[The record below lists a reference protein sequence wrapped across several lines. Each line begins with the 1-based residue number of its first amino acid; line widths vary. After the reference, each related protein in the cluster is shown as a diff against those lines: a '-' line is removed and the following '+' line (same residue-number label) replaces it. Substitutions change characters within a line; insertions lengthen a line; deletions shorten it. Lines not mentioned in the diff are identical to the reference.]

1 MYAWLHSFSKSRQS
15 CIMLYAPDRS
25 SSVRSPAASISAS
38 VMPNSSLSVICASS
52 QGVVIR
58 TRSRFAGASTA
69 RARTEARRAGALL
82 EVRRAGMDARPASG
96 TAEAMAEAIV
106 VCVRVPA
113 RKGSSGGCARR
124 GERSAPARSDRDE
137 ASIAERSA
145 MRKPEGHPIYPSR
158 KSARGEGGGSRPR
171 AGRAVAPRARRRSS
185 IADHAPEVAT
195 LSRTSFARVKSEPR
209 RVRLPRTT
217 HRLAFFGR
225 EEVETILRLPSIAT
239 FGRGLACF
247 VRCSYQCLFSVNY
260 AHVKV

>member
-1 MYAWLHSFSKSRQS
+1 MALPSSAGIDSWPLSRCMNPRIFPAMYAWLHSFSKSRHS
-15 CIMLYAPDRS
+15 CIVSYAPFRS
-25 SSVRSPAASISAS
+25 SSVSSPAAAISAS

-137 ASIAERSA
+137 ASIAERRA
-145 MRKPEGHPIYPSR
+145 TTMRKPEGHPIYPSR
-158 KSARGEGGGSRPR
+158 KSARGEGGGSPR
-171 AGRAVAPRARRRSS
+171 GTRRR
-185 IADHAPEVAT
+185 AARAT
-195 LSRTSFARVKSEPR
+195 TEFDRG
-209 RVRLPRTT
+209 PRT
-217 HRLAFFGR
+217 
-225 EEVETILRLPSIAT
+225 
-239 FGRGLACF
+239 
-247 VRCSYQCLFSVNY
+247 
-260 AHVKV
+260 